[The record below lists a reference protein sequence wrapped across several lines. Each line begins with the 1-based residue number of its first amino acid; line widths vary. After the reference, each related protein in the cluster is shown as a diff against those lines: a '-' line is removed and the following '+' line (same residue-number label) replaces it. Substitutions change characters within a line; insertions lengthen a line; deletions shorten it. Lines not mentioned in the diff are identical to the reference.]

1 MYGIFPYRN
10 QVVHMA
16 TTRIDIRLDEN
27 IKAKAEKA
35 SALLG
40 ETLSSYI
47 VDLMNKDATRVIAQ
61 HESMTVRDDIFDRFM
76 NACAEVTKPNKALSD
91 AAKFTKDQGIE

>member
-1 MYGIFPYRN
+1 
-10 QVVHMA
+10 MA

-40 ETLSSYI
+40 ESLSSYI
-47 VDLMNKDATRVIAQ
+47 TNLMNEDASKVIAR
-61 HESMTVRDDIFDRFM
+61 HESMTVRDDIFDRFIE
-76 NACAEVTKPNKALSD
+76 ACAEVTKPNKTLSD
-91 AAKFTKDQGIE
+91 AVKFTNKQGIK